1 MSDSGRRGVHW
12 AEIGESTF
20 VAGIWFLYWVNRLLG
35 RLPFRVCLYPIVA
48 WYWATRPLAR
58 RASLDYLVRMEQA
71 TGAIGSPPGWRHSIR
86 HFICFAETLLDK
98 LLAMSGRYGYDRIRF
113 ESVDLMLARIDSGRG
128 AVLVTAHMGCLE
140 LCRVIAGRRRNLRLN
155 VLVHT
160 AHAERF
166 NRLIRR
172 VNPDAGLNLI
182 QVTEVSPATAV
193 QLSQRIEAGE
203 FVAIAGDR
211 VPVGFGR
218 TTQAPFLGTAAD
230 FPVGPY
236 VLAALLKCP
245 LYLMACLREGDGH
258 VVRFEQIADS
268 VVLPRGRRDAA
279 LAALASDYAARLQ
292 VLLCRAPYEWFNFYP
307 FWDSNAHDRPAP

>member
-1 MSDSGRRGVHW
+1 MSDVKPRGPHW

-20 VAGIWFLYWVNRLLG
+20 AAGIWFLYWVNRLLG
-35 RLPFRVCLYPIVA
+35 RLPFRVCLYPIVT

-58 RASLDYLVRMEQA
+58 RASLDYLARVQQA
-71 TGAIGSPPGWRHSIR
+71 TGAIGGTPGMRHSLR
-86 HFICFAETLLDK
+86 HFIAFAETLLDK
-98 LLAMSGRYGYDRIRF
+98 ILAMSGRYRYERIRF
-113 ESVDLMLARIDSGRG
+113 EAVELMLAQIDSGRG

-140 LCRVIAGRRRNLRLN
+140 LCRVIAGQRRNLRLN

-166 NRLIRR
+166 NRMIRR
-172 VNPDAGLNLI
+172 VNPQAALNLI
-182 QVTEVSPATAV
+182 QVTDVTAATAV
-193 QLSQRIEAGE
+193 LLAQKIEAGE

-218 TTQAPFLGTAAD
+218 TTRAPFLGAPAD

-258 VVRFEQIADS
+258 VVRFEQIAET
-268 VVLPRGRRDAA
+268 VVLPRGRRDHAFAA
-279 LAALASDYAARLQ
+279 LAADYAARLQ
-292 VLLCRAPYEWFNFYP
+292 AFLRRAPYEWFNFYP
-307 FWDSNAHDRPAP
+307 FWDSTPHDQPAS